1 MGRIE
6 ERKKTWI
13 WLAALGAVLLLQ
25 VLVILYFGSR
35 KTGFHEDEYYSFYST
50 NRTAGL
56 YEPDREWMDRDSIW
70 KEFVVLEGERFRYG
84 LVSTVQSWDVH
95 PPFYY
100 FILHTA
106 SSLVPGAFSKWIGI
120 GVNLVAFILNFLL
133 LARLTFLVTGRN
145 RALTLL
151 VSAVY
156 GLDGIAVSGVMFI
169 RMYEWMTV
177 FVLACACLHV
187 HAMRSGDRGF
197 LRFLLPLAVV
207 SYLGFL
213 TQYYYLIFLFFMAAG
228 FVIWQFYV
236 DRKLINCIR
245 YAACCGSAGIFAVIS
260 YPACL
265 SHIFRGYRGKEAMA
279 EFLDGS
285 NTWERFRFFAG
296 LMNEYVFEGYLPLVL
311 CVIGGMGLFLF
322 LWEKRTKGKSQT
334 GGLGP
339 DPGGLRKGRRRHGR
353 KGEKKGE
360 AAWLLLLFASCGYFV
375 TVSQT
380 ALLLYETSNRYQ
392 LPIYGIMM
400 MLVLTALY
408 GLGEK
413 LASCLGWGR
422 RARIAALCGLA
433 VGFLLGDVRGL
444 MSDKV
449 LFLYEEDAQGL
460 AFARENASVP
470 AVVLYNDATPYH
482 VWWRSQELLAY
493 DRVYFAS
500 QANRERI
507 ADPTIAKCERLIV
520 YAADYDTQEESLA
533 MILESNPGLQT
544 YRLVGKEQLWSIYEF
559 E

>member
-6 ERKKTWI
+6 VRKKTWI
-13 WLAALGAVLLLQ
+13 WLAALGAVLFLQ
-25 VLVILYFGSR
+25 VLVIVYFGSR

-56 YEPDREWMDRDSIW
+56 YEPDREWMDRESIR

-84 LVSTVQSWDVH
+84 LISTVQSWDVH

-106 SSLVPGAFSKWIGI
+106 SSLVPGIFSKWIGI
-120 GVNLVAFILNFLL
+120 VVNLVAFILNFIL
-133 LARLTFLVTGRN
+133 LARLTFLGTGKN
-145 RALTLL
+145 RVLTLL

-156 GLDGIAVSGVMFI
+156 GLDGIAISGVMFI

-177 FVLACACLHV
+177 FVLASACLHV
-187 HAMRSGDRGF
+187 RAMRSGDRGF
-197 LRFLLPLAVV
+197 IRFLLPLAAV

-213 TQYYYLIFLFFMAAG
+213 TQYYYLIFLFFMATG
-228 FVIWQFYV
+228 FVIWQLYV
-236 DRKLINCIR
+236 DRKLINCVR
-245 YAACCGSAGIFAVIS
+245 YAVCCQAAGILAVIS

-265 SHIFRGYRGKEAMA
+265 SHIFRGYRGTEAMA
-279 EFLDGS
+279 EFLDQS
-285 NTWERFRFFAG
+285 NTWDRLRFFAG
-296 LMNEYVFEGYLPLVL
+296 LMNEYVFEGYLPLAL
-311 CVIGGMGLFLF
+311 CLMGGMGVFLL
-322 LWEKRTKGKSQT
+322 LWKKRT
-334 GGLGP
+334 
-339 DPGGLRKGRRRHGR
+339 
-353 KGEKKGE
+353 GEKIWAGGFADSSNGVQAHPQEKGGKE
-360 AAWLLLLFASCGYFV
+360 GKAAWLLLLFASCGYFF

-392 LPIYGIMM
+392 LPIYGIVM

-408 GLGEK
+408 GLGKK
-413 LASCLGWGR
+413 LAVCLGWGH

-433 VGFLLGDVRGL
+433 AGFLLGDVRGL
-444 MSDKV
+444 LSDKV

-470 AVVLYNDATPYH
+470 AVVLYNDSTPYH
-482 VWWRSQELLAY
+482 VWWRSQELLEY

-500 QANRERI
+500 QANREKI
-507 ADPTIAKCERLIV
+507 TDQTIAGCERLIV

-533 MILESNPGLQT
+533 MILESNPGLRT

>member
-6 ERKKTWI
+6 GKRKKTWI
-13 WLAALGAVLLLQ
+13 WLSAMGAVLLLQ

-56 YEPDREWMDRDSIW
+56 YEPDREWMDRESIR

-84 LVSTVQSWDVH
+84 LVAAVQSWDVH

-106 SSLVPGAFSKWIGI
+106 CSLFPGVFSKWIGL
-120 GVNLVAFILNFLL
+120 GVNLVAFVLNFLL
-133 LARLTFLVTGRN
+133 LARLTFLVTRGN
-145 RALTLL
+145 RPMTLL

-187 HAMRSGDRGF
+187 RAMRSGDRGF
-197 LRFLLPLAVV
+197 AGFLLPLAAV

-213 TQYYYLIFLFFMAAG
+213 TQYYFLIFLFFMAAG
-228 FVIWQFYV
+228 FVIWQLCV
-236 DRKLINCIR
+236 DRKPINCIR
-245 YAACCGSAGIFAVIS
+245 YAACCGAAGILAVIS

-265 SHIFRGYRGKEAMA
+265 SHIFRGYRGTEAMA
-279 EFLDGS
+279 EFLDRS
-285 NTWERFRFFAG
+285 NTWDRLRFFAG
-296 LMNEYVFEGYLPLVL
+296 LMNEYVFAGTLPWVL
-311 CVIGGMGLFLF
+311 CLIGGMGIFLF
-322 LWEKRTKGKSQT
+322 LRQKRMEGKIRAGSLPPGSGGGKACLEDDEKR
-334 GGLGP
+334 
-339 DPGGLRKGRRRHGR
+339 RK
-353 KGEKKGE
+353 
-360 AAWLLLLFASCGYFV
+360 AAWLLLLFSSCGYFF

-392 LPIYGIMM
+392 LPIYGIMV
-400 MLVLTALY
+400 MLVLTALS

-413 LASCLGWGR
+413 VAVCLGWGR
-422 RARIAALCGLA
+422 TGRIAALCGLA
-433 VGFLLGDVRGL
+433 AGFLLGDVCGL
-444 MSDKV
+444 VSDKV

-470 AVVLYNDATPYH
+470 VAVLYNDSTPYH
-482 VWWRSQELLAY
+482 VWWRSQELLEY
-493 DRVYFAS
+493 DRIYFAS
-500 QANRERI
+500 QANREKI
-507 ADPTIAKCERLIV
+507 TDQTIAGCKRLIV

-533 MILESNPGLQT
+533 MLLESNPGLHT